1 MNHAIATARVAAL
14 VAVFFPLGGLDQLLE
29 RLRVAVVEKV
39 AGLLPAED
47 VVIRVAPRRAFVIY
61 LAHQEFQEEDR
72 LVELPPFAA
81 RRPQRAENLFEELF
95 GLFSFEEVILIGR
108 PGVTVAR
115 RDRHP
120 VY

>member
-14 VAVFFPLGGLDQLLE
+14 VAVFFPLGGLDKLLE

-47 VVIRVAPRRAFVIY
+47 VVIRVAPRRAFVID

-72 LVELPPFAA
+72 LVELPPLAA
-81 RRPQRAENLFEELF
+81 RRAQRTENFFEE
-95 GLFSFEEVILIGR
+95 GLGLIAFEEVVLIG
-108 PGVTVAR
+108 
-115 RDRHP
+115 
-120 VY
+120 